1 MKKVLCLYMLVLF
14 VTACNN
20 NRNDKINK
28 AISTNQNKT
37 QIDTILQVIKSNEK
51 NGNTHDTT
59 KFIATKTEFNPHA
72 IKLNN
77 KAIELY
83 SYVGGEPVS
92 MHDSLLLDSALV
104 LLNKAIKI
112 DAQYYLAYA
121 NKAMILAKF
130 KLYTKAIETLNYII
144 KIRPNYA
151 EGIANQ
157 GFLFEKMGN
166 FTKASEKYKEAIEVY
181 LKRLN
186 DPYKIMDGVAVQ
198 ADIAFMLLFIDGKD
212 KALQLIDT
220 IIARNPDNKTAKF
233 MRGNITAFNR
243 EEFIS
248 NF

>member
-1 MKKVLCLYMLVLF
+1 MKKVLGFFILVLF
-14 VTACNN
+14 LTSCNN
-20 NRNDKINK
+20 KKNDKIDK
-28 AISTNQNKT
+28 EISTNQNRT
-37 QIDTILQVIKSNEK
+37 QIDTILQVIKNSGK
-51 NGNTHDTT
+51 NANINDTT
-59 KFIATKTEFNPHA
+59 KYIASETEFNPRA

-92 MHDSLLLDSALV
+92 MHDSLMLDSALV
-104 LLNKAIKI
+104 LLNNAIKL

-121 NKAMILAKF
+121 NKAMILASY
-130 KLYTKAIETLNYII
+130 KLYTQAIETLNYII
-144 KIRPNYA
+144 KIRPNYV

-157 GFLFEKMGN
+157 GFLYEKMGDL
-166 FTKASEKYKEAIEVY
+166 TKANEKYKEAIEAY

-198 ADIAFMLLFIDGKD
+198 ADIAFMLLFVDGKD

-233 MRGNITAFNR
+233 MKGNITAFNR
-243 EEFIS
+243 EDFIS